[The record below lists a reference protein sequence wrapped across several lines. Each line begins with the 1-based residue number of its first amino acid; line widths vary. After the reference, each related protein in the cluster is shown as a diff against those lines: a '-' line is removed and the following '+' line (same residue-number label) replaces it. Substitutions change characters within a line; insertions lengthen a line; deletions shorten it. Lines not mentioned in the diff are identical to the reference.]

1 MMTFREEIIPG
12 EGSPCR
18 FLSRGALGRCCPG
31 MKCWTDRSG
40 GLAFGG
46 GPMQAPQ
53 RLMSP
58 FGSSLCPAHF
68 PEQNFQGPRLL
79 SGWEGDILAAWIP
92 SHQPHRTISRMPPGL
107 GAPGLGSSSAC
118 GLPLAPPP
126 VPPTHTKKFHGGHF
140 LPAFRK
146 KHFVLSFR
154 SSERLG
160 ISVSS
165 DCTVLG
171 PW

>member
-1 MMTFREEIIPG
+1 MTFREEIISG
-12 EGSPCR
+12 EGSPHR

-53 RLMSP
+53 RLMSS

-92 SHQPHRTISRMPPGL
+92 SRQPHRTDWEPLGWGVPLPAASLPPHL
-107 GAPGLGSSSAC
+107 SPS
-118 GLPLAPPP
+118 
-126 VPPTHTKKFHGGHF
+126 HTKKFHGGHF

-165 DCTVLG
+165 DCTGLG

>member
-1 MMTFREEIIPG
+1 MTFREEIISG
-12 EGSPCR
+12 EGSPHR
-18 FLSRGALGRCCPG
+18 FLSRGALGRCCLG
-31 MKCWTDRSG
+31 MKCWIDRSG

-92 SHQPHRTISRMPPGL
+92 SHQPHRNNLPH
-107 GAPGLGSSSAC
+107 APGTGSPWAGEFLC
-118 GLPLAPPP
+118 LWPLSPPP
-126 VPPTHTKKFHGGHF
+126 HLSPTHTKKFHGGHF